1 MNSTIFPESHILC
14 KRVKLSKRCLTMT
27 KPIKITLYRWGGSWG
42 PFSVKIP
49 CGECTLTKDILADTF
64 ANELADVP
72 IELEVKDWLTHW
84 WEPLKYGAWHA
95 PIVVVENSVV
105 SQGEALNRGVLVQS
119 VIKEWTKRDKLT
131 GNIVYG
137 KATCPFCVKAKQMLD
152 DAGIKYQYY
161 DVVKD
166 SAALYRMIPE
176 VKAIIGEK
184 TPVTVPQIWIQ
195 DSYIGGADNLEKW
208 LDNKNG

>member
-1 MNSTIFPESHILC
+1 MAQ
-14 KRVKLSKRCLTMT
+14 
-27 KPIKITLYRWGGSWG
+27 PIKITLYRWAGSWG
-42 PFSVKIP
+42 PFKVNIP

-64 ANELADVP
+64 ENELSDVAV
-72 IELEVKDWLTHW
+72 ELEVKDWLSNW
-84 WEPLKYGAWHA
+84 WEPLKLGAWHA
-95 PIVVVENSVV
+95 PILIVEGKVV

-119 VIKEWTKRDKLT
+119 VIAEWTKRDQLK

-137 KATCPFCVKAKQMLD
+137 KATCPYCVKAKKLLD
-152 DAGIKYQYY
+152 EAGITYEYH

-184 TPVTVPQIWIQ
+184 TPVTVPQIWL
-195 DSYIGGADNLEKW
+195 DDKYVGGADNLEKW
-208 LDNKNG
+208 LAEKGLDKVPDNVVEIPSQSA